1 MRRLI
6 VNADDFGLTAGVN
19 RAIIEGNGSGIVTS
33 ATLMANAKASD
44 AAIDL
49 AMAQP
54 GLKTGCHVVL
64 IDGVPLT
71 ANLSSLTDGSQ
82 RFRSSLKQFA
92 IAAVRKQIAADEIQR
107 EVEAQIRKLQSCG
120 VTITH
125 VDSHK
130 HTHMFPRVLRSMLRA
145 AKACG
150 IRAVRNPFEPIR
162 SWPVGMVLGSP
173 GLWLRSADVMAF
185 QIFAAEFRRALKEEG
200 MVSTDGTVGIA
211 VTGMLDQKKLLQ
223 ILEALPEGTWELV
236 CHPGYSD
243 SDLRSTGTRLT
254 QSREIEL
261 SALTSTETRQSLANR
276 QIELIS
282 YADL

>member
-1 MRRLI
+1 M
-6 VNADDFGLTAGVN
+6 NADDFGLTAGVN
-19 RAIIEGNGSGIVTS
+19 RAIIEGNRSGIVTS
-33 ATLMANAKASD
+33 ATVMANAKATD

-49 AMAQP
+49 AMQQP
-54 GLKTGCHVVL
+54 GLRTGCHVVL

-71 ANLSSLTDGSQ
+71 ANLTSLTDGSP
-82 RFRSSLKQFA
+82 RFRNSLKQFA
-92 IAAVRKQIAADEIQR
+92 LAAVRKQIAAEEIQC
-107 EVEAQIRKLQSCG
+107 EAEAQIRKLQSRG

-130 HTHMFPRVLRSMLRA
+130 HTHMFPHVLRPLLRA
-145 AKACG
+145 VKACG

-162 SWPVGMVLGSP
+162 CWPAGMVLGSP
-173 GLWLRSADVMAF
+173 GLWLRSAGVMAF
-185 QIFAAEFRRALKEEG
+185 QMFAGEFRRALKEEA

-211 VTGMLDQKKLLQ
+211 VTGMLEQKKLLQ
-223 ILEALPEGTWELV
+223 ILEALPDGTWELV

-243 SDLRSTGTRLT
+243 SDLQAAGTRLT

-261 SALTSTETRQSLANR
+261 SALTSAEVKRTLVGRN
-276 QIELIS
+276 IELIS